1 MKIQSIFTSL
11 SLLDEDHLQQWL
23 TSVFAKLVSTSAD
36 AGKHKVETW
45 RKVEHQNKKKI
56 SQLVQKKLIHKQTSE
71 IFNSKILNFE
81 LRRCFFFYHFCI
93 SSITVLSNFKLNVM
107 LYYLKI
113 SGVLM
118 EIPYF
123 LNFTNGN

>member
-1 MKIQSIFTSL
+1 MKIQNIFISL

-56 SQLVQKKLIHKQTSE
+56 FPTLYKRIHKQTSE